1 MVTFSTIDQ
10 TLDTTVENCK
20 NSSGLEKIPQKS
32 PQPFKKPEPEL
43 HKALKPVEF
52 ITVLQMESR
61 ELNLPELKEE
71 KEEVPIIPDLKKAE
85 EDYNS
90 IDYQIIAAN
99 LWKSKAKEL
108 F

>member
-10 TLDTTVENCK
+10 TLDTTVENRK
-20 NSSGLEKIPQKS
+20 KSSGLEKIQEKA
-32 PQPFKKPEPEL
+32 PQPFKKPEPVP
-43 HKALKPVEF
+43 HQSLKPVEF
-52 ITVLQMESR
+52 ITFLQMESR

-71 KEEVPIIPDLKKAE
+71 KEEVPIIPDIKKAE